1 MINSIQQFLD
11 SGVPNLQ
18 KATIDY
24 SKDPT
29 DFAGFV
35 YRVRDEALKFALD
48 YIAETLNTC
57 NQMIKECPRRLEE
70 WSVVRTDDKTLITSI
85 GAVSFK
91 KTLFKNKI
99 TGKTRYLLDDLL
111 DFEPHERISED
122 AYAQLLRE
130 CVQSSY
136 RKGGEAVS
144 ILDKVS
150 KQTVKEKIH
159 SLEFQKEKDHRGR
172 KRKVEYL
179 YIEADEDH
187 VSLQFQ
193 KKKGDLEVIENDR
206 KLNGMINKLVYVH
219 EGITKEAPKS
229 KRHKLINPHY
239 FAGAYEGKANSELW
253 DEVYEYIESTYDID
267 SVRRIYL
274 SADGGAWIKSGR
286 KRISGL
292 IYALDGYHLE
302 QCLFKMTSHMLDN
315 AGEAREMLRYTIC
328 EGNKEDFI
336 SVVDMLLNYA
346 DGKKEEERILKN
358 RDFLLDNW
366 SASRVRLSETSAVG
380 SSTEG
385 HVYHVLS
392 SRMSTLAMGWSRNGA
407 DKMARLRAYYYNGN
421 DMLELV
427 RYQKQVLKKAAG
439 AEETEGLISEV
450 RKTYHKYPAWG
461 KYEEVMR
468 VELSAEMKKRMSIGL
483 HSFIWKLF

>member
-1 MINSIQQFLD
+1 
-11 SGVPNLQ
+11 
-18 KATIDY
+18 
-24 SKDPT
+24 
-29 DFAGFV
+29 
-35 YRVRDEALKFALD
+35 
-48 YIAETLNTC
+48 
-57 NQMIKECPRRLEE
+57 
-70 WSVVRTDDKTLITSI
+70 
-85 GAVSFK
+85 
-91 KTLFKNKI
+91 
-99 TGKTRYLLDDLL
+99 
-111 DFEPHERISED
+111 
-122 AYAQLLRE
+122 
-130 CVQSSY
+130 
-136 RKGGEAVS
+136 
-144 ILDKVS
+144 
-150 KQTVKEKIH
+150 
-159 SLEFQKEKDHRGR
+159 
-172 KRKVEYL
+172 
-179 YIEADEDH
+179 
-187 VSLQFQ
+187 
-193 KKKGDLEVIENDR
+193 
-206 KLNGMINKLVYVH
+206 
-219 EGITKEAPKS
+219 
-229 KRHKLINPHY
+229 
-239 FAGAYEGKANSELW
+239 
-253 DEVYEYIESTYDID
+253 
-267 SVRRIYL
+267 
-274 SADGGAWIKSGR
+274 
-286 KRISGL
+286 
-292 IYALDGYHLE
+292 
-302 QCLFKMTSHMLDN
+302 MLDN